1 MEHID
6 DVKRA
11 LQSLAPDAS
20 GKVVDSVFS
29 KPLLNALG
37 FTDLEIAPNF
47 KANLQPPRFADQAAR
62 KNVDDIDVFAHSKTN
77 PLLCMEVKGRNE
89 PFKKGHATY
98 TKAVAQLKGYLLG
111 SEAKSAKWGILTN
124 SIDLQLFRRHGKVV
138 HPITPLLPFDDVEK
152 LIGNLRKTIE
162 NPKRALVS
170 AIYNNKGGVGK
181 TTTTINLAATLRV
194 LGKKVLI
201 IDFDPNQSDLGD
213 ALNMPPIYG
222 KMLGVLKGK
231 GADIREVITPYVFKH
246 PRLNEPIG
254 FDVVLAD
261 EEMVTTTNEIKLR
274 QQLQRS
280 ALLRAID
287 PIKNDYDYIFI
298 DTPPNWRIFPQ
309 LALFAA
315 DVVLIPARHDNLHSL
330 QNAGT
335 VITQYIPIAQ
345 EDRRKYGEAGPIAL
359 PIFMNNA
366 NREAPAQIRLM
377 HEAIAAIIKKG
388 KANGYNLTPFFYPK
402 QTPGKQNL
410 QMIAIPH
417 MAYVSKADFL
427 HVPAAFTHKK
437 VLDQYKHLIK
447 EYFVQ

>member
-1 MEHID
+1 MEYINE
-6 DVKRA
+6 VKRA
-11 LQSLAPDAS
+11 LQALAPDAPEAA
-20 GKVVDSVFS
+20 VEAIFS

-37 FTDLEIAPNF
+37 FGDMEIAPGF
-47 KANLQPPRFADQAAR
+47 KANNRPSRIADHAAR
-62 KNVDDIDVFAHSKTN
+62 KNVDDGDIFAHTRVN
-77 PLLCMEVKGRNE
+77 PFLCMEVKGRTE
-89 PFKKGHATY
+89 TFAKGHKIY
-98 TKAVAQLKGYLLG
+98 TKAAAQLKGYLLG
-111 SEAKSAKWGILTN
+111 SESRTAKWGILTN
-124 SIDLQLFRRHGKVV
+124 SIDIQLFRRHGKVV
-138 HPITPLLPFDDVEK
+138 HPMTPLMPFDDVEK
-152 LIGNLRKTIE
+152 FIGTLKETIHS
-162 NPKRALVS
+162 PKRALVA

-213 ALNMPPIYG
+213 SLNMPPIYG
-222 KMLGVLKGK
+222 QMLGVLK
-231 GADIREVITPYVFKH
+231 GADIREVIKPYVFQH
-246 PRLNEPIG
+246 PKLKQPIG

-261 EEMVTTTNEIKLR
+261 EEMVTTTNEVELR
-274 QQLQRS
+274 QQLRWN
-280 ALLRAID
+280 ALQKAIKAV
-287 PIKNDYDYIFI
+287 KNDYDYILI
-298 DTPPNWRIFPQ
+298 DAPPNWRIFSQ

-335 VITQYIPIAQ
+335 VITQYIPEIQA
-345 EDRRKYGEAGPIAL
+345 ERGRYGEAGPMAL

-402 QTPGKQNL
+402 KTPGKQNL

-427 HVPAAFTHKK
+427 HVPAAFNYKN
-437 VLDQYKHLIK
+437 VRDQYKLLIK
-447 EYFVQ
+447 EYFV